1 MRQEHIALIIVLL
14 ILIGLPAMALLARA
28 GLFSPQPA
36 PGERVIELTAA
47 APESGGWQP
56 ETVRMTAGE
65 QVRFRI
71 RGADVTHGFAIGHT
85 DIPSVTIEPGKV
97 TEFVF
102 TPPQPGRYT
111 FYCTVWCSPNHWRMR
126 GTLEVTDGTQAATG
140 NGASSRATPVP
151 PLYQQL
157 GLDIDAPHP
166 AAHFPTS
173 KPSAA
178 RGAALG
184 LPLPADLSPVS
195 SPDGEDGI
203 GEGLRQL
210 SPSTAFARL
219 RADPAYGGLSDSQLW
234 DLVALAWRE
243 STTSARLAQ
252 GQAIY
257 AANCAACHGQTGR
270 GDGPGGRA
278 LRVAGPT
285 GMGKGPANF
294 TDASAMAGGSA
305 AIYQGKILRGGM
317 GTGMPY
323 WGPILT
329 DDQTWA
335 VVDYLWTFLF
345 DY

>member
-1 MRQEHIALIIVLL
+1 MRQERIAFTIVLL
-14 ILIGLPAMALLARA
+14 ILIGLPAIALLARA
-28 GLFSPQPA
+28 GLFSPRPA

-56 ETVRMTAGE
+56 ETVRVTAGE
-65 QVRFRI
+65 RVRFRI
-71 RGADVTHGFAIGHT
+71 RGADVMHGFAIGHT
-85 DIPSVTIEPGKV
+85 DIPSVTVEPGKV
-97 TEFVF
+97 TEFVL

-140 NGASSRATPVP
+140 NGTSSRATPVP

-166 AAHFPTS
+166 AAHFPAS

-184 LPLPADLSPVS
+184 LPLPSDLSP
-195 SPDGEDGI
+195 DKEDGI
-203 GEGLRQL
+203 GAGLRQL

-257 AANCAACHGQTGR
+257 AANCAACHGQTGQ
-270 GDGPGGRA
+270 GDGPGGQA
-278 LRVAGPT
+278 LRAAGPA
-285 GMGKGPANF
+285 GMSKGPANF
-294 TDASAMAGGSA
+294 TDASIMAGGSA
-305 AIYQGKILRGGM
+305 AIYQGKIVRGGM